1 MIITIIQALL
11 LLFTIWMAV
20 SVIYILI
27 YSLSGHFYKN
37 TVVIKR
43 EYLPS
48 IAVFIPAYKED
59 EVIIDVVRESTLQHY
74 NGKYDVYVIAD
85 TLKDTTIKKLEK
97 FPIHLIEVNF
107 KKSTKT
113 KAINVALEKI
123 NIEYDLAIILDADN
137 VMDKN
142 ALTYFASEY
151 LNGHHAIQGRRCAKN
166 KETQFA
172 LLDALSEEVNNHI
185 YCKGPSAINLSS
197 RLVGSGMAFDFNL
210 FKRLMKTINAVGGF
224 DKELELKIIKEGIK
238 IKYVDSAVIFDE
250 KVSKSEV
257 FENQRRR
264 WISAQYHY
272 MIKAM
277 PIAFLELLKGN
288 FDYFYKALQLTLP
301 PRLLLPVI
309 LFFFCCIF
317 YLFNLKNLSTTW
329 LILFIL
335 NVIAYSISIPLKFWN
350 KELLSGV
357 HALPSAFLATLK
369 ALISI
374 GGANKKFI
382 HTPHTKK

>member
-113 KAINVALEKI
+113 KALNVALEKI

-151 LNGHHAIQGRRCAKN
+151 LMVTTQY
-166 KETQFA
+166 KE
-172 LLDALSEEVNNHI
+172 DDV
-185 YCKGPSAINLSS
+185 
-197 RLVGSGMAFDFNL
+197 
-210 FKRLMKTINAVGGF
+210 
-224 DKELELKIIKEGIK
+224 LKIKK
-238 IKYVDSAVIFDE
+238 H
-250 KVSKSEV
+250 
-257 FENQRRR
+257 N
-264 WISAQYHY
+264 
-272 MIKAM
+272 
-277 PIAFLELLKGN
+277 LL
-288 FDYFYKALQLTLP
+288 Y
-301 PRLLLPVI
+301 
-309 LFFFCCIF
+309 
-317 YLFNLKNLSTTW
+317 
-329 LILFIL
+329 
-335 NVIAYSISIPLKFWN
+335 
-350 KELLSGV
+350 
-357 HALPSAFLATLK
+357 
-369 ALISI
+369 
-374 GGANKKFI
+374 
-382 HTPHTKK
+382 